1 MTKHKHL
8 WWLFF
13 YQFQTHIT
21 SNTVPQEYHYLK
33 EHKTSLEVILIDKMM
48 SSICL
53 LLFSNVYALVL
64 FISVISFLV
73 LLFMFGCLFSLRGSG
88 QVLSIWVVN
97 LTFEL
102 RYCLRIQQ
110 MHSPNLHFINQVRVI
125 LEIQWQ
131 QPEDQHINCNPD
143 GHRHHI
149 FLS

>member
-13 YQFQTHIT
+13 SQFPTHIT

-33 EHKTSLEVILIDKMM
+33 EHKAFLEVILIDKMM
-48 SSICL
+48 SSIYL
-53 LLFSNVYALVL
+53 LLFFSVCALVP
-64 FISVISFLV
+64 FIIVISSLV
-73 LLFMFGCLFSLRGSG
+73 LLFMSGRLFSLRVFG
-88 QVLSIWVVN
+88 QVLCIWVVN

-102 RYCLRIQQ
+102 RCCLRIQQ
-110 MHSPNLHFINQVRVI
+110 MHLANPHFINQATVI

-131 QPEDQHINCNPD
+131 QPEDQHINYNPD
-143 GHRHHI
+143 EHTHHI